1 MKKIIEMIFVGTIM
15 LTVAGCQNHKKS
27 TITKQTGVGKVQ
39 KTNSSNDDNDRGNR
53 TFGSNSNT
61 SGSTWN
67 SEKQDKLDDFL
78 DDWAT
83 TMNQE
88 YEKYDGDGQIT
99 TAAGEKFPR
108 DFNRVYVNG
117 QKVSLSYEPSGKG
130 NADYNVVAIYN
141 YDKDE
146 GASHITYFFAF
157 HKNRP
162 IVLVDE
168 TTNGDKVVA
177 KETENRDLINGFNS
191 IAAGQNASKSNAN
204 VSNSKDNN
212 SKEDPKLIG
221 VFIGLLKD
229 GDWFKGNLKD
239 GHMYFSDDS
248 GYGKTKGYDCITT
261 GGDPQSYYWFKQNG
275 NDITVKYND
284 PNHSPAEGIYKT
296 EHYTVDRLESD
307 YYVNSSQKDEVN
319 GYVDALKSLDD
330 KDD

>member
-39 KTNSSNDDNDRGNR
+39 KTNSSNNDRGNR

-146 GASHITYFFAF
+146 GASHITYFFTF

-168 TTNGDKVVA
+168 TTNGDKVMA

>member
-1 MKKIIEMIFVGTIM
+1 MKKIIKIILVGTAM
-15 LTVAGCQNHKKS
+15 LTLTACQNHKKS
-27 TITKQTGVGKVQ
+27 AITKQTGVGKVQ
-39 KTNSSNDDNDRGNR
+39 KTTNSNDDKGNR
-53 TFGSNSNT
+53 TFGSDSNA
-61 SGSTWN
+61 SDSTWN

-117 QKVSLSYEPSGKG
+117 QKASLSYDPSGKG

-146 GASHITYFFAF
+146 GASHIAYFFAF
-157 HKNRP
+157 HKNQP

-168 TTNGDKVVA
+168 TTNGDKVMA

-191 IAAGQNASKSNAN
+191 IAAGQNIEKSSDSKSKSNDSSSVEN
-204 VSNSKDNN
+204 
-212 SKEDPKLIG
+212 PKLIG
-221 VFIGLLKD
+221 VFVGLLKD
-229 GDWFKGNLKD
+229 GDWFKDNLNN

-261 GGDPQSYYWFKQNG
+261 GGDPQSYYWFKQDG
-275 NDITVKYND
+275 NNITVKYND
-284 PNHSPAEGIYKT
+284 HDHSPAEGIYKT
-296 EHYTVDRLESD
+296 EHYTIDRLKSD
-307 YYVNSSQKDEVN
+307 YYVNSGQKDEVN

>member
-39 KTNSSNDDNDRGNR
+39 KTTSSNNDRGNR

-168 TTNGDKVVA
+168 TTNGDKVMA

-284 PNHSPAEGIYKT
+284 PNYSPAEGIYKT